1 MAPFFFFFL
10 PASFPT
16 SGFGKGENIYF
27 YETLEECNTLITLIV
42 IIAYDG
48 HNVYNDVDNIYFLF
62 LRILLE
68 LTLAR
73 NIYDYYFE
81 RRRRKEYLFEFNFY
95 RKIYSKKVNISRN
108 GYKYWISDEQYFLIE
123 KNIYIT
129 NIEIPDLNLEE
140 LKNTIKNWTYFNI
153 YFNLEKRISFLPLKE
168 DGEEARIGSINVNR
182 VNRSD
187 YRE

>member
-1 MAPFFFFFL
+1 M
-10 PASFPT
+10 
-16 SGFGKGENIYF
+16 I
-27 YETLEECNTLITLIV
+27 ITLK
-42 IIAYDG
+42 D
-48 HNVYNDVDNIYFLF
+48 
-62 LRILLE
+62 E
-68 LTLAR
+68 EER
-73 NIYDYYFE
+73 NICLNLTFIE
-81 RRRRKEYLFEFNFY
+81 KF
-95 RKIYSKKVNISRN
+95 YSKKVNISRN

-168 DGEEARIGSINVNR
+168 DGEEARIESINVNR